1 MFGPHR
7 PRLKKMKILDRY
19 IIREHTPPFL
29 LALSVFTFILLMDRL
44 FELINLFV
52 NKKVPLGIV
61 LELFGLGLPNI
72 VALTVPMSVLVAVL
86 MTFGRLTQDNEFTA
100 LRSSGVSL
108 LRLLALPLAASAL
121 VCLGLFWFSDRV
133 LPESNHAFKNLL
145 MDIHQAKPALKLQ
158 ENAFISDFP
167 GYNILIRRVDEARSQ
182 LYGITIYE
190 QGEGVTPRT
199 IIAEKGRLVSLPD
212 LQVMRLELSRGEI
225 HELDAS
231 DPGRYHRM
239 SFSRH
244 TINLPLDDRIR
255 HQVREHR
262 SDREMSIAMMRRAI
276 ARIDSQSA
284 PLRSQL
290 AAGASLPEWQRQQ
303 LESDIGGRERE
314 MRSLEV
320 EIQKKLAIPA
330 ACVIFVL
337 LGASLGTVTKR
348 GGLGVSAG
356 LSLSFFLLYW
366 ACLIGGEELAD
377 RRYISPVL
385 AMWAANILLGAC
397 GLALTV
403 KQNWELRLRRPRPV
417 APAGP
422 GGER

>member
-1 MFGPHR
+1 
-7 PRLKKMKILDRY
+7 MKIIDRY
-19 IIREHTPPFL
+19 LLREHAPQFI
-29 LALSVFTFILLMDRL
+29 LALSLFTFILLMDRL

-108 LRLLALPLAASAL
+108 LRLLAFPLAAS
-121 VCLGLFWFSDRV
+121 VVICFGLLWFSDRV

-145 MDIHQAKPALKLQ
+145 MDIHQAKPAIKLL
-158 ENAFISDFP
+158 ENTFISDFP

-190 QGEGVTPRT
+190 QGVGTAPRT
-199 IIAEKGRLVSLPD
+199 IIAEKGRLFSLPD
-212 LQVMRLELSRGEI
+212 LQVLRLELSRGEI
-225 HELDAS
+225 HELDAN

-239 SFSRH
+239 SFSSH

-255 HQVREHR
+255 HQAREHR

-276 ARIDSQSA
+276 ARIDSQAA

-290 AAGASLPEWQRQQ
+290 AVGAALPEWQRQQ
-303 LESDIGGRERE
+303 LEGDIRNHAREI
-314 MRSLEV
+314 RSLEV

-330 ACVIFVL
+330 ACIVFVL
-337 LGASLGTVTKR
+337 LGASLGTITRR

-377 RRYISPVL
+377 RQYLSPFL
-385 AMWAANILLGAC
+385 AMWAANILLGVC
-397 GLALTV
+397 GLALTIM
-403 KQNWELRLRRPRPV
+403 QNWELKLYRGKRPLPS
-417 APAGP
+417 A
-422 GGER
+422 GGEAS